1 MPIIK
6 TEENIKI
13 QFGTGDISIGAG
25 MTNYEKDGLMTFI
38 EQEKKNIGVIVKSD
52 NPYEDVNKFPV
63 SFIFTKVESV
73 DVLIERL
80 ETTKKYMTGELDIK
94 KLEY

>member
-25 MTNYEKDGLMTFI
+25 MTNYEKDGMLTFI
-38 EQEKKNIGVIVKSD
+38 EQQPKEIGLIEKSEYPYVK
-52 NPYEDVNKFPV
+52 VNDYPV
-63 SFIFTKVESV
+63 SFIFTKIESI

-80 ETTKKYMTGELDIK
+80 QTTRKYMTGELDIT

>member
-6 TEENIKI
+6 SEENAKI

-25 MTNYEKDGLMTFI
+25 MTNYEKDGLVTFV
-38 EQEKKNIGVIVKSD
+38 EQEIKDIGVIVKSED
-52 NPYEDVNKFPV
+52 PYEDTNNFPV
-63 SFIFTKVESV
+63 SFVFTKVESI

-80 ETTKKYMTGELDIK
+80 QTTKKYMTGELDIM